1 MGNAVV
7 ADERSHRHPAV
18 EMSSW
23 GIRCYN
29 EMPLGRFQFVSF
41 VQVDLRWHLE
51 ELCVQGDTD
60 THPFNCEGVTNFK
73 MGIRE
78 VEGLQQRK
86 KRVAGSQKAGAML

>member
-1 MGNAVV
+1 
-7 ADERSHRHPAV
+7 
-18 EMSSW
+18 
-23 GIRCYN
+23 
-29 EMPLGRFQFVSF
+29 MPLGRFQFVSF

-86 KRVAGSQKAGAML
+86 KRVGARTLVLCSDKNQSSNHKDHT